1 MQHEKHVGNRVK
13 KSENAPEKGRG
24 NGAFGLESKARDA
37 AVPIPEKLQGD
48 GVENGVLLEISDAED
63 IPAAFGSWFERQ
75 QPVLEAKVE

>member
-1 MQHEKHVGNRVK
+1 MQHEKHAENCVK

-24 NGAFGLESKARDA
+24 NGTFGLESKARDA

-48 GVENGVLLEISDAED
+48 GVEKGVLLEISDAED
-63 IPAAFGSWFERQ
+63 IRAAFGNRFERQ